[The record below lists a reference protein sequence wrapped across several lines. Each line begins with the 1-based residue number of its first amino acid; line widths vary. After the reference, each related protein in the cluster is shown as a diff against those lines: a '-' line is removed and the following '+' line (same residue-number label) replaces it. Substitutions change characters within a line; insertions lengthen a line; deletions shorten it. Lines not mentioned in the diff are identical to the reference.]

1 MDLNTFIM
9 KQQCECM
16 NESDDHPF
24 THCLTSAGG
33 YLESDCDEQVRTVVK
48 IWPGVLSPHPALK
61 IRHWSVDSNII
72 FLQLIINISFNQAVK
87 VHSIK
92 IKAPQDKGPK
102 NIKIFINQPRTLDF
116 DTAES
121 NSAVQEIE

>member
-9 KQQCECM
+9 KQECECM

-24 THCLTSAGG
+24 AHCLTSAGG
-33 YLESDCDEQVRTVVK
+33 FLESDCDEQVWIQNLTYGELTLTK
-48 IWPGVLSPHPALK
+48 I
-61 IRHWSVDSNII
+61 
-72 FLQLIINISFNQAVK
+72 FFQLIINISFNQAVK

-121 NSAVQEIE
+121 NSSVQEIE

>member
-1 MDLNTFIM
+1 M
-9 KQQCECM
+9 E
-16 NESDDHPF
+16 F
-24 THCLTSAGG
+24 TKNC
-33 YLESDCDEQVRTVVK
+33 
-48 IWPGVLSPHPALK
+48 
-61 IRHWSVDSNII
+61 WSYEVYTE

-121 NSAVQEIE
+121 NSSVQEIE